1 MLQEIIPMMDSYN
14 TSQTLIRQL
23 DTRLSDIVKEG
34 CMNLIDS
41 AISCMAEIQ
50 LKFLQNEE
58 QPSICRLFIVFYSLY
73 FKI

>member
-1 MLQEIIPMMDSYN
+1 MFQEIIPMMDSYN

-34 CMNLIDS
+34 CRNLNLIDS

-58 QPSICRLFIVFYSLY
+58 QPSICRLFIVSYSL
-73 FKI
+73 IS